1 MTSRQLTAIALL
13 ASVVSVAFLIL
24 VLTTTDGDIDA
35 VPPRSPSSLTSTSAS
50 ASSTIPP
57 QDEVVSRLREI
68 LRIREEAYRSR
79 NAEMLNVIYS
89 SDCPCMTS
97 DQRAIEELLD
107 HGYVWDGVATSIEV
121 RSVSRVNERAWLVI
135 AILRSEAL
143 SIKTERGKLIKTE
156 PAGSDL
162 FEFTLVRPNEGTDW
176 LLGLA
181 SILMGAR

>member
-1 MTSRQLTAIALL
+1 
-13 ASVVSVAFLIL
+13 
-24 VLTTTDGDIDA
+24 
-35 VPPRSPSSLTSTSAS
+35 
-50 ASSTIPP
+50 
-57 QDEVVSRLREI
+57 
-68 LRIREEAYRSR
+68 
-79 NAEMLNVIYS
+79 MLNVIYS

-162 FEFTLVRPNEGTDW
+162 FEFTLVKPNEGTDW